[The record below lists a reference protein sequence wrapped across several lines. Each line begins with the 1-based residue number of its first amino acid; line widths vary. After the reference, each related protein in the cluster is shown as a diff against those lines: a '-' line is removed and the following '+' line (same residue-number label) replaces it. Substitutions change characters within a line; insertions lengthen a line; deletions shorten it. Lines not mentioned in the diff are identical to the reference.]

1 VSRNA
6 PTILAL
12 LLIVAT
18 ATAFAVTQRL
28 KLEPSPISQ
37 TRVDDVFSPVCRCA
51 SSAANIDFALRK
63 ADQIRIAVRTAAGEV
78 TVAEGSFPR
87 GDVHARWNG
96 RAASGEI
103 VPDGIY
109 YPLVQLQRAGRT
121 IDLPNPIRVDTIRPS
136 IKFTS
141 LRPRVFRPGTEKL
154 KVTYTVSEHAHAL
167 LFVDGRRRVFTN
179 STRLHG
185 RLQWYGKVNGRAI
198 RPGRHKLKLV
208 AEDLAGNRS
217 APTPFVVVRVRR
229 P

>member
-1 VSRNA
+1 VRRNA

-28 KLEPSPISQ
+28 KLEPSPISR
-37 TRVDDVFSPVCRCA
+37 TRVSDEFSPVCRCA
-51 SSAANIDFALRK
+51 SRTASIEFSLRR
-63 ADQIRIAVRTAAGEV
+63 ADDVRIAVRTASGEV
-78 TVAEGSFPR
+78 TVAEGSFAQ
-87 GDVHARWNG
+87 GDVHVRWNG
-96 RAASGEI
+96 RDASGEI
-103 VPDGIY
+103 VPDGTY
-109 YPLVQLQRAGRT
+109 FPFVQLQRAGRT

-141 LRPRVFRPGTEKL
+141 LRPRLFRPGTEKL

-167 LFVDGRRRVFTN
+167 LFVDGRRRVLTA
-179 STRLHG
+179 STRLRG
-185 RLQWYGKVNGRAI
+185 RLQWYGKVRGRVI

-217 APTPFVVVRVRR
+217 APTPWVVVRVRR